1 MYLYPNNS
9 TISTSL
15 VSSSDIYIKAK
26 LDSAQSK
33 QNLTPTQSA
42 INIISSDFM
51 NRYVNTFSLSEISFT
66 ESTISSIWNEG
77 IQMFSG
83 DISTATIIEA
93 PSFLDTNRIIT
104 KVDRIFVSRKDE
116 DSMNVAT
123 AS

>member
-1 MYLYPNNS
+1 
-9 TISTSL
+9 
-15 VSSSDIYIKAK
+15 
-26 LDSAQSK
+26 
-33 QNLTPTQSA
+33 
-42 INIISSDFM
+42 M

>member
-104 KVDRIFVSRKDE
+104 KVDKIFVSRKDE